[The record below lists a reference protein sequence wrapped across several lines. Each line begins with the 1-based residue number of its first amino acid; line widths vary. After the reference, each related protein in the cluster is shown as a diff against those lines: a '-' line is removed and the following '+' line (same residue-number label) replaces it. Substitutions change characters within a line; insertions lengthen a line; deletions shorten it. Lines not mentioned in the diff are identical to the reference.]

1 MARRRATSRRLSL
14 EVGFEPRRGGQD
26 VLADAYARLLPP
38 LSRPVPAPPRT
49 RPKEEAYDAAASD
62 AFDPDTTRRPGP
74 GGDLRSGVV
83 GPAGRAAHDR

>member
-1 MARRRATSRRLSL
+1 MAQRRTTGRRLSL

-26 VLADAYARLLPP
+26 VLADVYVRLLPP
-38 LSRPVPAPPRT
+38 LSRPLPAPPRT
-49 RPKEEAYDAAASD
+49 RPKEEAYEPTADD
-62 AFDPDTTRRPGP
+62 TLDPGTTRHPGP